1 MQMGRRNINEAL
13 TGRALLWLAWLCPAA
28 LTVVHATNL
37 TDGIARAAVSAGL
50 AGLVAFLPG
59 RCWQI
64 ACAASLAALPFTLWW
79 CGAAATGGTGP
90 GYDGMLAVANTNWN
104 EALGAAKYLATNLA
118 FIGIVIVHGLLLL
131 LACRLA
137 LRQRQMPDPPAVQ
150 VALLA
155 AVLPLALVALL
166 AAMQPHQPTQ
176 SFNPLFGAATVAT
189 PLGSAENIIED
200 YVAIKIHS
208 LGVKR
213 DPPYVREAARG
224 VAPLSQ
230 PMLAIFMLGESVR
243 AAAYGRNQRAVGP
256 ASQQL
261 ALRIAAGLGSW
272 LPTVC
277 AASNGTLFSVPML
290 LTATPP
296 EYREQS
302 RRSPTILG
310 ILKAAGFATAWIANN
325 HGGSNALERGHDFYG
340 GNFIADPDRFNGKG
354 TGIWKY
360 DEQMLPMVRDFAARS
375 TGPRAMLLHL
385 FGSHFAYEAR
395 YPAAD
400 FAAEPAGLSR
410 DELED
415 LRYQR
420 SLEHTAGMILQI
432 ASLLDQTAA
441 PAFAVYTGDHGE
453 NLPSDHNGLLLHMG
467 PRTSQK
473 DAMTTALVIWN
484 QAMADTGRPALMLPK
499 LLRAPEITHVD
510 VANLYL
516 ALAGARDGPVEPTAN
531 PTTWAKVAVG
541 DDYRVVPCSA
551 VQP

>member
-1 MQMGRRNINEAL
+1 MRGRNINEAL
-13 TGRALLWLAWLCPAA
+13 MGRTLLWLAWLCPAA
-28 LTVVHATNL
+28 LTVSHATNL
-37 TDGIARAAVSAGL
+37 TDAMARAAVSAGL

-59 RCWQI
+59 RCWQV
-64 ACAASLAALPFTLWW
+64 ACAVTVAALPFTLWW
-79 CGAAATGGTGP
+79 CGAAAAGGTGP
-90 GYDGMLAVANTNWN
+90 GYDGVLAVTNTNWN
-104 EALGAAKYLATNLA
+104 EALGAARYLVTNVA
-118 FIGIVIVHGLLLL
+118 FISVVTVHGLLLL

-137 LRQRQMPDPPAVQ
+137 LRQRQMADPRQVQ

-155 AVLPLALVALL
+155 AVLPLALVSLL
-166 AAMQPHQPTQ
+166 AALQPHRPTVT
-176 SFNPLFGAATVAT
+176 FYPLFGAATVAT

-200 YVAIKIHS
+200 FIAIKIHS
-208 LGVKR
+208 LGVQR
-213 DPPYVREAARG
+213 DPPYVRLAARD
-224 VAPLSQ
+224 VPTLTQ

-243 AAAYGRNQRAVGP
+243 AAAYGPNQRAAGP
-256 ASQQL
+256 ASEQL
-261 ALRIAAGLGSW
+261 AQRIEAGLGSW
-272 LPTVC
+272 LPAVC
-277 AASNGTLFSVPML
+277 AASNGTRFSVPML

-296 EYREQS
+296 EFAEQA

-310 ILKAAGFATAWIANN
+310 ILKAAGFSTAWIANN
-325 HGGSNALERGHDFYG
+325 HGGANALERGHDLYG
-340 GNFIADPDRFNGKG
+340 GNFIADPDRFNVNG

-360 DEQMLPMVRDFAARS
+360 DEQMLPMARDFATRG
-375 TGPRAMLLHL
+375 TGPKAMLLHL
-385 FGSHFAYEAR
+385 IGSHFAYETR

-400 FAAEPAGLSR
+400 FAAEPPGLSR

-420 SLEHTAGMILQI
+420 SLEYTAGIILQI

-473 DAMTTALVIWN
+473 DGMTTALVVWN
-484 QAMADTGRPALMLPK
+484 QAMADSGRPGLMLSR
-499 LLRAPEITHVD
+499 LRRAPEITHVD

-516 ALAGARDGPVEPTAN
+516 ALAGARDGPIEPTAN

-551 VQP
+551 LQP